1 MNKVKLLIIL
11 IIFLTSLNLV
21 FAQEDFLL
29 KITEPKVISHGQEF
43 PIETQLSFSPE
54 TYPSIKFY
62 LVNQSNKS
70 IDAIGKI
77 TIQRIDIKEEVGKYQ
92 QRIKLKPKERQRI
105 VLRMPQIETTG
116 VYNSIVQ
123 YYLDNKPVSK
133 LLKFQWEV
141 KTPLKEVVKKE
152 IPLKKKFV
160 SMMFGILLILI
171 GILIILK
178 MKKTSGSK
186 IIMLLVGLIL
196 GLFFVNSHNAYA
208 LRSCPEVDLSC
219 VNYHYVTSNCNFSN
233 SSADN
238 YCKNKYGTGW
248 KGCCLNGNA
257 YCYKYKPNGTSCGT
271 PNYGPWS
278 SCSGFSNVCDE
289 TGTQSRTVTH
299 YRCQSGKCNPVS
311 TIETRSC
318 TRDTDGISCGICK
331 HCSNGSC
338 TNDVAG
344 TPCVTGS
351 GQHGKCD
358 GNGNCIILRLCPEVE
373 EEDLNCVDFHY
384 VTSNCNFSNSS
395 ADNYCKKKYGS
406 GWKGCCR
413 CENKNGKVSYKAYCY
428 KYKPN
433 GTSCGAS
440 NYGPWSNCSGF
451 SDICDETGTQSRT
464 VVYYLCWNG
473 KCKSVSKTETRSCTR
488 DTDGISCGICKHC
501 SNGSCT
507 NDVAGTS
514 CVTQEGEPGKCD
526 GNGNCVIEDSEKPVI
541 TEISH
546 SPEAPTNSDT
556 VSISTSATD
565 NKGLKYLDIYVGAE
579 NVGAFLVKRCDCDSK
594 LTCSCSWSYSNPP
607 IGTYIYYSIATDI
620 NYNTAVSAQKTL
632 TVSEISIN
640 APSDLTLS
648 PVPCEKIILEWQDN
662 SENEEGFIIEKGTE
676 SGGGAGG
683 SIIYQEIARVDA
695 NITAYEDTDVE
706 CENVY
711 YYRVRAYAGSSY
723 SDYSNEASIDFEQTL
738 FSGDVFGYA
747 WSSNI
752 GWICFNN
759 YSDLSDVNYKVKIDI
774 DSLSPNYGEFSGYA
788 WSSNI
793 GWISFNRS
801 DLSGC
806 PDGAC
811 YARVINPE
819 KLGKE
824 SVKLE
829 GWAKI
834 LTYSGNKGW
843 VKLYDATID
852 ENGDFHGWAWNC
864 DDVGGI
870 SFNSKNSGA
879 KAPFGP
885 QFAKAAGVKYKVSL
899 NMPSCVCSGWEDDGC
914 GKGSCPP
921 EKMRQ
926 IRTCNPPGCDPEE
939 GEERCVDDNRCI
951 PTKCDSI
958 SFNPS
963 TINLGESSVLS
974 WDTSNCSSVNLSC
987 SGSASV
993 FENCDESCSQSG
1005 CKQIPNTDGSG
1016 TCTLNVYG
1024 LGGQDTCEATLDVK
1038 PAPSNKPPVAD
1049 ANGPYIV
1056 LENDTK
1062 QLDGTGSYD
1071 PDGSI
1076 VSYTWSGQCASY
1088 LDDVHKSKPIFTA
1101 PEVSSDTNYSCTLT
1115 VTDNDGATD
1124 SATTVIQV
1132 KDTAPVCGNNIIEGD
1147 EECEVGPDGLFL
1159 TDDDINCPG
1168 KCKSNCT
1175 CKKWWKWWEVIPGL

>member
-1 MNKVKLLIIL
+1 M
-11 IIFLTSLNLV
+11 
-21 FAQEDFLL
+21 

-257 YCYKYKPNGTSCGT
+257 YCYKYKPNGTSCG
-271 PNYGPWS
+271 
-278 SCSGFSNVCDE
+278 
-289 TGTQSRTVTH
+289 
-299 YRCQSGKCNPVS
+299 
-311 TIETRSC
+311 
-318 TRDTDGISCGICK
+318 
-331 HCSNGSC
+331 
-338 TNDVAG
+338 
-344 TPCVTGS
+344 
-351 GQHGKCD
+351 
-358 GNGNCIILRLCPEVE
+358 
-373 EEDLNCVDFHY
+373 
-384 VTSNCNFSNSS
+384 
-395 ADNYCKKKYGS
+395 
-406 GWKGCCR
+406 
-413 CENKNGKVSYKAYCY
+413 
-428 KYKPN
+428 
-433 GTSCGAS
+433 AS

-546 SPEAPTNSDT
+546 SPESPTNSDT

-683 SIIYQEIARVDA
+683 SIIIYQEPVYLPDLLKTASVYPENPYQEENNHIL
-695 NITAYEDTDVE
+695 NIFP
-706 CENVY
+706 NP
-711 YYRVRAYAGSSY
+711 AGKY
-723 SDYSNEASIDFEQTL
+723 FIIEY
-738 FSGDVFGYA
+738 
-747 WSSNI
+747 
-752 GWICFNN
+752 
-759 YSDLSDVNYKVKIDI
+759 DLSDYTEELFITIRDINSKQLKI
-774 DSLSPNYGEFSGYA
+774 
-788 WSSNI
+788 
-793 GWISFNRS
+793 
-801 DLSGC
+801 
-806 PDGAC
+806 
-811 YARVINPE
+811 
-819 KLGKE
+819 
-824 SVKLE
+824 VKLSNSHTQKVISTANFPN
-829 GWAKI
+829 GTYLIQLYHNKYI
-834 LTYSGNKGW
+834 L
-843 VKLYDATID
+843 
-852 ENGDFHGWAWNC
+852 
-864 DDVGGI
+864 
-870 SFNSKNSGA
+870 
-879 KAPFGP
+879 
-885 QFAKAAGVKYKVSL
+885 
-899 NMPSCVCSGWEDDGC
+899 
-914 GKGSCPP
+914 
-921 EKMRQ
+921 
-926 IRTCNPPGCDPEE
+926 
-939 GEERCVDDNRCI
+939 
-951 PTKCDSI
+951 
-958 SFNPS
+958 
-963 TINLGESSVLS
+963 
-974 WDTSNCSSVNLSC
+974 
-987 SGSASV
+987 
-993 FENCDESCSQSG
+993 
-1005 CKQIPNTDGSG
+1005 
-1016 TCTLNVYG
+1016 
-1024 LGGQDTCEATLDVK
+1024 EATK
-1038 PAPSNKPPVAD
+1038 
-1049 ANGPYIV
+1049 
-1056 LENDTK
+1056 
-1062 QLDGTGSYD
+1062 
-1071 PDGSI
+1071 
-1076 VSYTWSGQCASY
+1076 
-1088 LDDVHKSKPIFTA
+1088 
-1101 PEVSSDTNYSCTLT
+1101 
-1115 VTDNDGATD
+1115 
-1124 SATTVIQV
+1124 
-1132 KDTAPVCGNNIIEGD
+1132 II
-1147 EECEVGPDGLFL
+1147 
-1159 TDDDINCPG
+1159 IY
-1168 KCKSNCT
+1168 K
-1175 CKKWWKWWEVIPGL
+1175 